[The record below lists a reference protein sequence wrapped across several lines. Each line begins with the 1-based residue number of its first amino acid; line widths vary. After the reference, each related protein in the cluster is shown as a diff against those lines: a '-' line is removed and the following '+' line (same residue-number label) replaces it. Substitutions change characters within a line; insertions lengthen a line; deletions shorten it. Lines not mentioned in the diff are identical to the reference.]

1 MTVGLLTVEAYL
13 PAAHSLK
20 DKRRILH
27 RVLDRIRNKHN
38 VSASEVGDN
47 DVWQRA
53 SIAVCMVA
61 NDSAF
66 VDSALAK
73 IVTEI
78 EKYLEGEIVDYRVD
92 LRR

>member
-1 MTVGLLTVEAYL
+1 MIVGLLSIEAYL
-13 PAAHSLK
+13 PTAHSLK
-20 DKRRILH
+20 DKRRILR
-27 RVLDRIRNKHN
+27 RVLDRIRHKHN
-38 VSASEVGDN
+38 VSISEVGDN

-66 VDSALAK
+66 VDSALSK

-78 EKYLEGEIVDYRVD
+78 EKYLEGEIVDYSMD
-92 LRR
+92 LGR